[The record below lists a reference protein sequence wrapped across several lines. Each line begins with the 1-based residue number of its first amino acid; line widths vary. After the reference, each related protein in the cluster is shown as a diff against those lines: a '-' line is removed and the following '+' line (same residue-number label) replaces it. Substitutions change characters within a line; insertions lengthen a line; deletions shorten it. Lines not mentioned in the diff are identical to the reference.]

1 MFLEKN
7 CLIWY
12 NKNSQWFTSPSAGIA
27 VANLELTRV
36 GATKHEISDVLSVRS
51 GQNTSFCICLFSAR
65 FVIFFL
71 AYFIVAVFPFESASL
86 TERQWRIQDFPEVGA
101 PTLGEGGRQH
111 MILPNF
117 PKNWKN
123 LDPGGGPPMRSIPLG
138 IRYRILNIAKRIK
151 YNESLANYSYFSQ
164 RRICA
169 VYVFCV
175 QRLCSVYVIM
185 RWPTLDFYRNNH
197 CIILRS
203 MTNYFWSFSSESIVL
218 TQEAHQHFTSTTYS
232 CVVYVW

>member
-1 MFLEKN
+1 M
-7 CLIWY
+7 
-12 NKNSQWFTSPSAGIA
+12 A
-27 VANLELTRV
+27 VADP
-36 GATKHEISDVLSVRS
+36 G
-51 GQNTSFCICLFSAR
+51 
-65 FVIFFL
+65 
-71 AYFIVAVFPFESASL
+71 FPRGGG
-86 TERQWRIQDFPEVGA
+86 TNPRGRGA
-101 PTLGEGGRQH
+101 PTYDFAK
-111 MILPNF
+111 F
-117 PKNWKN
+117 PQKLKEFG
-123 LDPGGGPPMRSIPLG
+123 PGGGGPPMRSIPLG

-203 MTNYFWSFSSESIVL
+203 MTNYF
-218 TQEAHQHFTSTTYS
+218 
-232 CVVYVW
+232 